1 MKKDSHGVKAFNSLF
16 VVSMFCILPYFSKFL
31 NYQTFV
37 SIVVQYNI
45 ISHSWMYSIACIAM
59 REVLFGYTLLLW
71 SGRPSPILEIFFLQK
86 GLWKKLGVSMVLSL
100 ALEKILFTM
109 LFG

>member
-1 MKKDSHGVKAFNSLF
+1 MKKDSHGVKAFLLTFCCQHVLHIALF
-16 VVSMFCILPYFSKFL
+16 FKGL
-31 NYQTFV
+31 NYQNFV

-59 REVLFGYTLLLW
+59 REVLFGYTHLLW
-71 SGRPSPILEIFFLQK
+71 SGRPSPILGIFFLQK
-86 GLWKKLGVSMVLSL
+86 GLWKKLGVIMVLSL